1 MSKVIDFQAKRN
13 SSIEKKKRSFERV
26 LFREF
31 LGSYAEIDKHGN
43 KYSVNMV
50 DISHDGCLLQVP
62 FTKNLKNHFKP
73 GEDLTVRVYF
83 TKEDFLPVVLKIKHG
98 TEYIDEKGD
107 AYMRFGGTFDKS
119 LPSFSAFES
128 FVEFIYKFSE
138 FSCIEKGESEVYFL

>member
-13 SSIEKKKRSFERV
+13 STIEKKKRSFERV

-31 LGSYAEIDKHGN
+31 LGSYAEIDKHGS

-119 LPSFSAFES
+119 LPSFSAFKS